1 MISMC
6 KKSLEHFC
14 CCRVGGWVYSKNLVL
29 VFKQCSVQLRIPV
42 IILTTLNMV
51 QVLVYI
57 IWYLV

>member
-14 CCRVGGWVYSKNLVL
+14 CCRVGGWVGGFIVK
-29 VFKQCSVQLRIPV
+29 VFKQCSVQLRILV